1 MLLRNEA
8 SICLYLQ
15 KWPRYRVSAEH
26 VEQCLA
32 HMEENHRRLHVDVRE
47 TRAQSPTIADL
58 VSTQRLVKRKAK
70 KSGRGRRKEAVLEK
84 PKVSV

>member
-1 MLLRNEA
+1 M
-8 SICLYLQ
+8 SIPTEVAEV
-15 KWPRYRVSAEH
+15 PRVRKTRRTVSDPD
-26 VEQCLA
+26 
-32 HMEENHRRLHVDVRE
+32 MEENNRRLHVDVRE

-58 VSTQRLVKRKAK
+58 VSTQRLVKRKAR